1 MNVSLLFFRSMHVS
15 QTQVTAHHAHKISS
29 HVTRPYVMLVVVCLT
44 VNETQAPAHGVKIS
58 ATLNALKE
66 FSVVINVAMT

>member
-1 MNVSLLFFRSMHVS
+1 
-15 QTQVTAHHAHKISS
+15 
-29 HVTRPYVMLVVVCLT
+29 MLVVVCPT